1 MVGVLFLCF
10 LLANFSVQKYTE
22 SVGSLILFVMRFEH
36 EQNKFVVENS
46 MTNQVPS
53 EENGLGIM

>member
-1 MVGVLFLCF
+1 MFIVGVVYVNQLPTF
-10 LLANFSVQKYTE
+10 LLKSTE

-46 MTNQVPS
+46 MTNQVLS